1 VAPIWEATRAA
12 TDDSSEEVLVEL
24 DPDDRP
30 PYGIITTQSCDID
43 EEGSPRRPW
52 VEVAPVYQLTDAD
65 QRLGSIRHWKVTYM
79 VPITELGPTW
89 VGDLRI
95 EFPIEKSWLVQHEPR
110 SAFSTY
116 EDFAK
121 FSERCGMVRA
131 RPAID
136 STIEQAVIEEL
147 KRELRNL
154 RRADRTLFTLFRDEV
169 EHLFIAISGDPLS
182 PKTVQLVFVSRATFP
197 AELIAV
203 LNAWWERVFGGSGA
217 LRFTVLPSRFLALND
232 SVPIADQRR
241 WVSWDVTRLL
251 D

>member
-1 VAPIWEATRAA
+1 
-12 TDDSSEEVLVEL
+12 
-24 DPDDRP
+24 
-30 PYGIITTQSCDID
+30 
-43 EEGSPRRPW
+43 
-52 VEVAPVYQLTDAD
+52 
-65 QRLGSIRHWKVTYM
+65 M

-95 EFPIEKSWLVQHEPR
+95 EFPIEKSWLMHHEPR

-121 FSERCGMVRA
+121 FSERCGIVRA
-131 RPAID
+131 RPAIA
-136 STIEQAVIEEL
+136 SMIEHQVIDEL
-147 KRELRNL
+147 KRELRDL
-154 RRADRTLFTLFRDEV
+154 RRTGGTLFAVFQDEV
-169 EHLFIAISGDPLS
+169 EHLFLAISGDPLS
-182 PKTVQLVFVSRATFP
+182 PRSVQLVFVSRAAFP
-197 AELIAV
+197 AELIAR

-217 LRFTVLPSRFLALND
+217 LPFTVLSNRFLALND